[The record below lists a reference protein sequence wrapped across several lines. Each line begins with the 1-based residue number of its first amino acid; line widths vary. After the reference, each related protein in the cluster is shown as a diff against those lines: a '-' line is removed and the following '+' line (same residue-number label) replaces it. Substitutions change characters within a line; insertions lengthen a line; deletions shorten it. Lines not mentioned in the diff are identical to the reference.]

1 KNEFR
6 DKDRMKKFDI
16 DNILKNLSTEDVERI
31 NKTYNDQTNK
41 EESFNEWFFNTF
53 IFDRFLFEGLF
64 ISSVII
70 FILIIMSE
78 STPHL
83 FYSFLMLVF
92 FYITMS
98 FVITVYDCVT
108 NKISLILFFR
118 VKRIAVMTYLME
130 K

>member
-1 KNEFR
+1 R

>member
-1 KNEFR
+1 
-6 DKDRMKKFDI
+6 MKKFDI

>member
-1 KNEFR
+1 
-6 DKDRMKKFDI
+6 MKKFDI
-16 DNILKNLSTEDVERI
+16 DSILKNLSTEDVERI

-41 EESFNEWFFNTF
+41 EKSFNEWFFNTF

-64 ISSVII
+64 ISSIII

-98 FVITVYDCVT
+98 FVITVYDCVA